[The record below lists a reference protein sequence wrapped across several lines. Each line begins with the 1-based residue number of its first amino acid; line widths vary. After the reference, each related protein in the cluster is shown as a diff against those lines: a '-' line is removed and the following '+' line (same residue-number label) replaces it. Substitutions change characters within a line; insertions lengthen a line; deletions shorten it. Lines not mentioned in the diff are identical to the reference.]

1 MIGSLIE
8 SAVQTNGSDRAI
20 GQFSGVIS
28 PFSNAS
34 PGFVYRVDR
43 LNPRDVLWYMA
54 SPESGEHLTATLAL
68 PQKPIRPTAKLAKPV
83 AILSIKT
90 QLIQCKK
97 GEKS

>member
-8 SAVQTNGSDRAI
+8 SAVQTIDSDRTI

-34 PGFVYRVDR
+34 SGFVYRVDR

-54 SPESGEHLTATLAL
+54 SPESGEYFTATLAL
-68 PQKPIRPTAKLAKPV
+68 PEKPIRPTAKLAKPV
-83 AILSIKT
+83 GILSVKT

>member
-8 SAVQTNGSDRAI
+8 SAVQTIDSDRTI

-34 PGFVYRVDR
+34 SGFVYRVDR

-54 SPESGEHLTATLAL
+54 SPESGEHFTATLAL
-68 PQKPIRPTAKLAKPV
+68 PEKPIRPTAKLAKPV
-83 AILSIKT
+83 AILSVKT
-90 QLIQCKK
+90 QVIQCKK